1 MNDLNRMR
9 RRSLKKLTRSILE
22 IDQQR
27 EEGAKMFRRLSR
39 LVGVRRFMLALVF
52 FTALLLAADIRA
64 QATSTHEITISAAIS
79 LKNAFEEIGKIFME
93 QHSGTKVAFNFGASG
108 DLARQIEAGAPVD
121 VFASAAQKDMDDIG
135 KKDLIAA
142 NSRKNFAK
150 NVIVLVKPAN
160 SIIPLRTLTDLQKE
174 EVKKVVIGNP
184 KTVPAGRY
192 AEEALRHFNLW
203 DAVKDKLI
211 FAENVRQVLD
221 YVARDEVDAG
231 LVYSTDAMAR
241 SKEVKAV
248 MKLPEGSHQPVV
260 YPIGVIKGTKVET
273 LSRAFVDFVISAEG
287 QRTLSQYGFITAS
300 PSR

>member
-1 MNDLNRMR
+1 
-9 RRSLKKLTRSILE
+9 
-22 IDQQR
+22 
-27 EEGAKMFRRLSR
+27 MFRRLLR
-39 LVGVRRFMLALVF
+39 LHGMGRFVF
-52 FTALLLAADIRA
+52 VMVCFTALLLDAEIRA
-64 QATSTHEITISAAIS
+64 QSTSTHEITISAAIS
-79 LKNAFEEIGKIFME
+79 LKNAFEEIGKTFME
-93 QHSGTKVAFNFGASG
+93 KHPGTKVVFNFGASG

-121 VFASAAQKDMDDIG
+121 IFASAAQKDMDDIG

-150 NVIVLVKPAN
+150 NAVVLVKPAN
-160 SIIPLRTLTDLQKE
+160 SGIPLQSLKDLQRE
-174 EVKKVVIGNP
+174 EVRKIAIGNP

-231 LVYSTDAMAR
+231 LVYSTDPMAR
-241 SKEVKAV
+241 SKEVKVV

-273 LSRAFVDFVISAEG
+273 LARAFVDFVISAEG
-287 QRTLSQYGFITAS
+287 QRILSQYGFITAS
-300 PSR
+300 PSM